1 MHIIA
6 CLVAASVGCDT
17 HKPEAALSLVGFAS
31 PASLLRHPATCTG
44 GPRLVW
50 VPRHVRKTER
60 NERKKDLQKAVLD
73 KAEASV
79 GQSLQDL
86 RQKGE
91 YRPQEAVLDKAEAS
105 VGQSLQDLRQ
115 QTGWRD
121 GDRFLF
127 GYGALLAHDVWRR
140 RGIDESLGGKRQAL
154 RVVAPS
160 RGLRFS
166 VKGGW
171 ASVDPLP
178 FDSGVTQEVHG
189 IIVPVSDSELALH
202 AAKEGG
208 YALGLSYFLA
218 NIVACFM
225 PLNRSSSWLV
235 RALCA
240 MQKPY

>member
-6 CLVAASVGCDT
+6 CLVAASVGCD
-17 HKPEAALSLVGFAS
+17 KPAAALSLAGFAS
-31 PASLLRHPATCTG
+31 PASLLWHPAACPG

-50 VPRHVRKTER
+50 EPWLVRKT
-60 NERKKDLQKAVLD
+60 RKKDGLYGRQEEGKGR
-73 KAEASV
+73 KIEASV
-79 GQSLQDL
+79 GQSLQ
-86 RQKGE
+86 E
-91 YRPQEAVLDKAEAS
+91 
-105 VGQSLQDLRQ
+105 LRQ
-115 QTGWRD
+115 QTGWRE

-154 RVVAPS
+154 RVVAAD

-178 FDSGVTQEVHG
+178 FDSGVTQEAHG

-218 NIVACFM
+218 HIVACFM
-225 PLNRSSSWLV
+225 PLNRSSS
-235 RALCA
+235 
-240 MQKPY
+240 